1 MAKQEFEPW
10 TIPFLAIMWTTL
22 VAGLVMTMV
31 VLMLR

>member
-10 TIPFLAIMWTTL
+10 TIPFLAVMWTTL
-22 VAGLVMTMV
+22 LAGFVMTMV